1 MLSPETLEHYRR
13 MTPGQR
19 LALTLELMQDAE
31 RYLLK
36 GSPEQVRRKFE
47 WINRQNDER
56 NRAMLQAIARSE
68 QQEHEQS

>member
-1 MLSPETLEHYRR
+1 MLSPETLEQYRG

-19 LALTLELMQDAE
+19 LSLTLEMMQDAE

-36 GSPEQVRRKFE
+36 GSPEQVWRKFE

-56 NRAMLQAIARSE
+56 NRAMLQAIANSE
-68 QQEHEQS
+68 RPEHEQS